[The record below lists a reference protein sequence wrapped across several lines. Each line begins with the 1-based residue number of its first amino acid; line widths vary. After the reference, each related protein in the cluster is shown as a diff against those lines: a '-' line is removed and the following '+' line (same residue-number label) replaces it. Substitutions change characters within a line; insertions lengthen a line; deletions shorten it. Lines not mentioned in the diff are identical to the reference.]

1 MTNIV
6 QKPLMPLILQ
16 TRGRHFGSRVAF
28 WSKPWPKALWT
39 GVLNWLFKMILKTK
53 IQLGEVLLIVLSQ
66 CTLMKRSKVHAVGG
80 DAKWIS
86 KTGTNFTEANSS
98 SDFCSL
104 SSAWL
109 VKICSLLGIYC
120 LVCRTLLPFWVN
132 KVCFYMLF
140 KYLKCIN
147 FIKVLFVIYSFWS
160 LISLYVFYWSHFDVE
175 LQFIILFA
183 D

>member
-16 TRGRHFGSRVAF
+16 TWGRHFGSRVAF

-86 KTGTNFTEANSS
+86 KTGTNFAKANSS
-98 SDFCSL
+98 SDFCPL

-109 VKICSLLGIYC
+109 VKICSILGIYC
-120 LVCRTLLPFWVN
+120 LACRT
-132 KVCFYMLF
+132 
-140 KYLKCIN
+140 
-147 FIKVLFVIYSFWS
+147 YSCTNSITF
-160 LISLYVFYWSHFDVE
+160 LGE
-175 LQFIILFA
+175 
-183 D
+183 